1 MTPQTSLPMTD
12 PPKRGAP
19 PGTRSRLARRA
30 GAVLAVLGG
39 GALAWQGGPAGLL
52 GLAVAGAVAPWLLY
66 GTAGGG
72 AAEAGAALD
81 EPRVSGGRVG
91 TEVMVAQ
98 VVPVWGKQLDVS
110 RKAATDG
117 LGSLLDTF
125 ANMAGTL
132 GTLASQLDQ
141 GTPTLDAGAID
152 GVLAEGSP
160 GHAALAALLAPSQRA
175 FAQRD
180 AAVAEL
186 TRCADAVTELRQL
199 GRQAREIGKHTR
211 LVAFNASIEANRGS
225 GQGGP
230 RSDSGSDSGSQ
241 AVANETRMLA
251 SRMAEV
257 GEQIE
262 RLVSRLEKTLSPAR
276 LHGEI
281 TDTPPDEL
289 QLELSLRARQSL
301 NALIT
306 GLGGAL
312 HSSGEVR
319 AAASALQAQLEE
331 TFVMFQF
338 GDRINQMLE
347 IVSKDMQQFGR
358 WVAANPYATQ
368 SDAAEWLANLERSYT
383 TDEQRSKHHG
393 NVHVDRGSEIEF
405 F

>member
-1 MTPQTSLPMTD
+1 MTTQTSLPITD
-12 PPKRGAP
+12 PSSGEKL
-19 PGTRSRLARRA
+19 SSARRRMRWLVA
-30 GAVLAVLGG
+30 AALAVLGG
-39 GALAWQGGPAGLL
+39 AALAWQGGPAGLL
-52 GLAVAGAVAPWLLY
+52 GLALAATPLPWLLR
-66 GTAGGG
+66 G
-72 AAEAGAALD
+72 AASGGPHAAGQALD
-81 EPRVSGGRVG
+81 EPVVSGCRVG

-98 VVPVWGKQLDVS
+98 VVPVWRKQLDVT
-110 RKAATDG
+110 RNTATDG
-117 LGSLLDTF
+117 LGSLLETF

-132 GTLASQLDQ
+132 GTLASQLEL
-141 GTPTLDAGAID
+141 GTPTLDLGAID
-152 GVLAEGSP
+152 AVLAEGSP
-160 GHAALAALLAPSQRA
+160 GHAALAALMAPSQRA

-186 TRCADAVTELRQL
+186 ARCADAVAELRQL

-211 LVAFNASIEANRGS
+211 LVAFNASIEANRSS

-230 RSDSGSDSGSQ
+230 NSDSGSQ

-281 TDTPPDEL
+281 TDTPPEEL
-289 QLELSLRARQSL
+289 QIELALRARQSL
-301 NALIT
+301 NALMT

-347 IVSKDMQQFGR
+347 LVIKDMQQFGR

-368 SDAAEWLANLERSYT
+368 SDAAEWLAKLERSYT
-383 TDEQRSKHHG
+383 TEEQRSQHHG
-393 NVHVDRGSEIEF
+393 NVHIDRSSEIEF

>member
-1 MTPQTSLPMTD
+1 MQWLV
-12 PPKRGAP
+12 A
-19 PGTRSRLARRA
+19 AA
-30 GAVLAVLGG
+30 LAVLGG
-39 GALAWQGGPAGLL
+39 AALAWHGGLAGLL
-52 GLAVAGAVAPWLLY
+52 GLALAATLLPWLLR
-66 GTAGGG
+66 GAASGGPHTAGQ
-72 AAEAGAALD
+72 ALD
-81 EPRVSGGRVG
+81 EPVVSGGRVG

-98 VVPVWGKQLDVS
+98 VVPVWGKQLDVT
-110 RKAATDG
+110 RNAATDG
-117 LGSLLDTF
+117 LGSLLETF

-132 GTLASQLDQ
+132 STLASQLDQ

-152 GVLAEGSP
+152 AVLAEGSP
-160 GHAALAALLAPSQRA
+160 GHAALAALMAPSQRA

-230 RSDSGSDSGSQ
+230 RSDSGSQ

-281 TDTPPDEL
+281 TDTPPEEL
-289 QLELSLRARQSL
+289 QMELAMHARQSL
-301 NALIT
+301 NALIA

-319 AAASALQAQLEE
+319 AAAWALQAQLEE
-331 TFVMFQF
+331 TLVKFQF
-338 GDRINQMLE
+338 GDRINQLLE
-347 IVSKDMQQFGR
+347 IVIKDMQQFGR

-368 SDAAEWLANLERSYT
+368 SDAAEWLAKLERSYT
-383 TDEQRSKHHG
+383 TEEQRSQHHG
-393 NVHVDRGSEIEF
+393 NVHIHRGSQVDF

>member
-1 MTPQTSLPMTD
+1 MQWLV
-12 PPKRGAP
+12 A
-19 PGTRSRLARRA
+19 AA
-30 GAVLAVLGG
+30 LAVLGG
-39 GALAWQGGPAGLL
+39 AALAWHGGLAGLL
-52 GLAVAGAVAPWLLY
+52 GLALAATLLPWLLR
-66 GTAGGG
+66 GAASGGPHTAGQ
-72 AAEAGAALD
+72 ALD
-81 EPRVSGGRVG
+81 EPVVSGGRVG
-91 TEVMVAQ
+91 SEVMVAQ
-98 VVPVWGKQLDVS
+98 VVPVWGKQLDVT
-110 RKAATDG
+110 RNAATDG
-117 LGSLLDTF
+117 LGSLLETF

-132 GTLASQLDQ
+132 STLASQLDQ

-152 GVLAEGSP
+152 AVLAEGSP
-160 GHAALAALLAPSQRA
+160 GHAALAALMAPSQRA

-230 RSDSGSDSGSQ
+230 RSDSGSQ

-281 TDTPPDEL
+281 TDTPPEEL
-289 QLELSLRARQSL
+289 QMELAMHARQSL
-301 NALIT
+301 NALIA

-319 AAASALQAQLEE
+319 AAAWALQAQLEE
-331 TFVMFQF
+331 TLVKFQF
-338 GDRINQMLE
+338 GDRINQLLE
-347 IVSKDMQQFGR
+347 IVIKDMQQFDR

-368 SDAAEWLANLERSYT
+368 SDAAEWLAKLERSYT
-383 TDEQRSKHHG
+383 TEEQRSQHHG
-393 NVHVDRGSEIEF
+393 NVHIHRGSQVDF

>member
-1 MTPQTSLPMTD
+1 MQWLV
-12 PPKRGAP
+12 A
-19 PGTRSRLARRA
+19 AA
-30 GAVLAVLGG
+30 LAVLGG
-39 GALAWQGGPAGLL
+39 AALAWHGGLAGLL
-52 GLAVAGAVAPWLLY
+52 GLALAATLLPWLLR
-66 GTAGGG
+66 GAASGGPHTAGQ
-72 AAEAGAALD
+72 ALD
-81 EPRVSGGRVG
+81 EPVVSGGRVG
-91 TEVMVAQ
+91 SEVMVAQ
-98 VVPVWGKQLDVS
+98 VVPVWGKQLDVT
-110 RKAATDG
+110 RNAATDG
-117 LGSLLDTF
+117 LGSLLETF

-132 GTLASQLDQ
+132 STLASQLDQ

-152 GVLAEGSP
+152 AVLAEGSP
-160 GHAALAALLAPSQRA
+160 GHAALAALMAPSQRA

-281 TDTPPDEL
+281 TDTPPEEL
-289 QLELSLRARQSL
+289 QMELAMHARQSL
-301 NALIT
+301 NALIA

-319 AAASALQAQLEE
+319 AAAWALQAQLEE
-331 TFVMFQF
+331 TLVKFQF
-338 GDRINQMLE
+338 GDRINQLLE
-347 IVSKDMQQFGR
+347 IVIKDMQQFGR

-368 SDAAEWLANLERSYT
+368 SDAAEWLAKLERSYT
-383 TDEQRSKHHG
+383 TEEQRSQHHG
-393 NVHVDRGSEIEF
+393 NVHIHRGSQVDF

>member
-1 MTPQTSLPMTD
+1 MQWLV
-12 PPKRGAP
+12 A
-19 PGTRSRLARRA
+19 AA
-30 GAVLAVLGG
+30 LAVLGG
-39 GALAWQGGPAGLL
+39 AALAWHGGLAGLL
-52 GLAVAGAVAPWLLY
+52 GLALAATLLPWLLR
-66 GTAGGG
+66 GAASGGPHTAGQ
-72 AAEAGAALD
+72 ALD
-81 EPRVSGGRVG
+81 EPVVSGGRVG

-98 VVPVWGKQLDVS
+98 VVPVWGKQLDVT
-110 RKAATDG
+110 RNAATDG
-117 LGSLLDTF
+117 LGSLLETF

-132 GTLASQLDQ
+132 GTLASQLEL
-141 GTPTLDAGAID
+141 GTPTLDLGAID
-152 GVLAEGSP
+152 AVLAEGSP
-160 GHAALAALLAPSQRA
+160 GHAALAALMAPSQRA

-230 RSDSGSDSGSQ
+230 RSDSGSQ

-281 TDTPPDEL
+281 TDTPPEEL
-289 QLELSLRARQSL
+289 QMELAMHARQSL
-301 NALIT
+301 NALIA

-319 AAASALQAQLEE
+319 AAAWALQAQLEE
-331 TFVMFQF
+331 TLVKFQF
-338 GDRINQMLE
+338 GDRINQLLE
-347 IVSKDMQQFGR
+347 IVIKDMQQFGR

-368 SDAAEWLANLERSYT
+368 SDAAEWLAKLERSYT
-383 TDEQRSKHHG
+383 TEEQRSQHHG
-393 NVHVDRGSEIEF
+393 NVHIDRSSEIEF

>member
-1 MTPQTSLPMTD
+1 MKNKTSLLITD
-12 PPKRGAP
+12 PSHGGP
-19 PGTRSRLARRA
+19 PPSSGRRMRWLVA
-30 GAVLAVLGG
+30 AALAVPGG
-39 GALAWQGGPAGLL
+39 AALAWHGGPAGLL
-52 GLAVAGAVAPWLLY
+52 GLALAATLLPWLLR
-66 GTAGGG
+66 G
-72 AAEAGAALD
+72 AASGGPHAAGQALD
-81 EPRVSGGRVG
+81 EPVVSGGRVG

-98 VVPVWGKQLDVS
+98 VVPVWGKQLDVT
-110 RKAATDG
+110 RNAATDG
-117 LGSLLDTF
+117 LGSLLETF

-132 GTLASQLDQ
+132 STLASQLDQ
-141 GTPTLDAGAID
+141 GAPTLDAGAID

-230 RSDSGSDSGSQ
+230 RSDSGSQ

-281 TDTPPDEL
+281 TDTPADEL

-347 IVSKDMQQFGR
+347 IVSKDMQQFSR

-368 SDAAEWLANLERSYT
+368 SDAAEWLANLERTYT

-393 NVHVDRGSEIEF
+393 NVHVDRGSQVDF

>member
-1 MTPQTSLPMTD
+1 MQWLV
-12 PPKRGAP
+12 A
-19 PGTRSRLARRA
+19 AA
-30 GAVLAVLGG
+30 LAVLGG
-39 GALAWQGGPAGLL
+39 AALAWHGGLAGLL
-52 GLAVAGAVAPWLLY
+52 GLALAATLLPWLLR
-66 GTAGGG
+66 GAASGGPHTAGQ
-72 AAEAGAALD
+72 ALD
-81 EPRVSGGRVG
+81 EPVVSGGRVG
-91 TEVMVAQ
+91 SEVMVAQ
-98 VVPVWGKQLDVS
+98 VVPVWGKQLDVT
-110 RKAATDG
+110 RNAATDG
-117 LGSLLDTF
+117 LGSLLETF

-132 GTLASQLDQ
+132 STLASQLDQ

-152 GVLAEGSP
+152 AVLAEGSP
-160 GHAALAALLAPSQRA
+160 GHAALAALMAPSQRA

-230 RSDSGSDSGSQ
+230 RSDSGSQ

-281 TDTPPDEL
+281 TDTPPEEL
-289 QLELSLRARQSL
+289 QTELAMHARQSL
-301 NALIT
+301 NALIA

-319 AAASALQAQLEE
+319 AAAWALQAQLEE
-331 TFVMFQF
+331 TLVKFQF
-338 GDRINQMLE
+338 GDRINQLLE
-347 IVSKDMQQFGR
+347 IVIKDMQQFGR

-368 SDAAEWLANLERSYT
+368 SDAAEWLAKLERSYT
-383 TDEQRSKHHG
+383 TEEQRSQHHG
-393 NVHVDRGSEIEF
+393 NVHIHRGSQVDF

>member
-1 MTPQTSLPMTD
+1 MQWLV
-12 PPKRGAP
+12 A
-19 PGTRSRLARRA
+19 AA
-30 GAVLAVLGG
+30 LAVLGG
-39 GALAWQGGPAGLL
+39 AALAWHGGLAGLL
-52 GLAVAGAVAPWLLY
+52 GLALAATLLPWLLR
-66 GTAGGG
+66 GAASGGPHTAGQ
-72 AAEAGAALD
+72 ALD
-81 EPRVSGGRVG
+81 EPVVSGGRVG
-91 TEVMVAQ
+91 SEVMVAQ
-98 VVPVWGKQLDVS
+98 VVPVWGKQLDVT
-110 RKAATDG
+110 RNAATDG
-117 LGSLLDTF
+117 LGSLLETF

-132 GTLASQLDQ
+132 STLASQLDQ

-152 GVLAEGSP
+152 AVLAEGSP
-160 GHAALAALLAPSQRA
+160 GHAALAALMAPSQRA

-230 RSDSGSDSGSQ
+230 RSDSGSQ

-281 TDTPPDEL
+281 TDTPPEEL
-289 QLELSLRARQSL
+289 QMELAMHARQSL
-301 NALIT
+301 NALIA

-319 AAASALQAQLEE
+319 AAAWALQAQLEE
-331 TFVMFQF
+331 TLVKFQF
-338 GDRINQMLE
+338 GDRINQLLE
-347 IVSKDMQQFGR
+347 IVIKDMQQFGR

-368 SDAAEWLANLERSYT
+368 SDAAEWLAKLERSYT
-383 TDEQRSKHHG
+383 TEEQRSQHHG
-393 NVHVDRGSEIEF
+393 NVHIHRGSQVDF

>member
-1 MTPQTSLPMTD
+1 MTTQTSLPITD
-12 PPKRGAP
+12 PSSGEKLSGE
-19 PGTRSRLARRA
+19 RRRMRWLVA
-30 GAVLAVLGG
+30 AALAVLGG
-39 GALAWQGGPAGLL
+39 AALAWQGGPAGLL
-52 GLAVAGAVAPWLLY
+52 GLALAATPLPWLLR
-66 GTAGGG
+66 G
-72 AAEAGAALD
+72 AASGGPHAAGQALD
-81 EPRVSGGRVG
+81 EPVVSGCRVG

-98 VVPVWGKQLDVS
+98 VVPVWRKQLDVT
-110 RKAATDG
+110 RNTATDG
-117 LGSLLDTF
+117 LGTLLETF

-132 GTLASQLDQ
+132 GTLASQLEL
-141 GTPTLDAGAID
+141 GTPTLDLGAID
-152 GVLAEGSP
+152 AVLAEGSP
-160 GHAALAALLAPSQRA
+160 GHAALAALMAPSQRA

-186 TRCADAVTELRQL
+186 ARCADAVAELRQL

-211 LVAFNASIEANRGS
+211 LVAFNASIEANRSS

-230 RSDSGSDSGSQ
+230 NSDSGSQ

-289 QLELSLRARQSL
+289 QMELALRARQSL
-301 NALIT
+301 NALMT

-347 IVSKDMQQFGR
+347 LVIKDMQQFGR

-368 SDAAEWLANLERSYT
+368 SDAAEWLAKLERSYT
-383 TDEQRSKHHG
+383 TEEQRSQHHG
-393 NVHVDRGSEIEF
+393 NVHIDRSSEIEF